1 MSGCAVPYGGWRG
14 QMDKRVTI
22 NGHKSTVRKVC
33 IGFQGK
39 GLEFVSKEFQN
50 PVPNNFNCKIQLTTK
65 DLTAIM
71 K

>member
-1 MSGCAVPYGGWRG
+1 
-14 QMDKRVTI
+14 MDKRVTI
-22 NGHKSTVRKVC
+22 NGYKSTVREVC
-33 IGFQGK
+33 IGFQSK

-50 PVPNNFNCKIQLTTK
+50 LVPNNFNCKIQLTTK